1 MQSVVFPY
9 RTTAGERWTR
19 AQVTAKNA
27 DGSTHSTQKMYFNGR
42 DPVIDAAKGI
52 GANGGTG
59 DTKVWHNLSLE
70 GFLTYV
76 GMAQREHEALLSL
89 VAVPKLDTETWT
101 TCSGFLCSE
110 KTYHIRHWLQPEWY
124 IGYATGVRTDGIF
137 PMICLNGDRACG
149 NDSGSLLLGGVQFVK
164 AESGSLP
171 FDDPVLGMTNLEM
184 SDLPNFEYAISHD
197 RKKGMGFLAMLAMV
211 VIVVVAVVATG
222 GALGVIAVQ
231 GLATST
237 LVANAA
243 LYTAIAYSGITFRHF
258 WR

>member
-1 MQSVVFPY
+1 
-9 RTTAGERWTR
+9 
-19 AQVTAKNA
+19 
-27 DGSTHSTQKMYFNGR
+27 
-42 DPVIDAAKGI
+42 
-52 GANGGTG
+52 
-59 DTKVWHNLSLE
+59 
-70 GFLTYV
+70 
-76 GMAQREHEALLSL
+76 
-89 VAVPKLDTETWT
+89 
-101 TCSGFLCSE
+101 
-110 KTYHIRHWLQPEWY
+110 
-124 IGYATGVRTDGIF
+124 
-137 PMICLNGDRACG
+137 MICLNGDRACG